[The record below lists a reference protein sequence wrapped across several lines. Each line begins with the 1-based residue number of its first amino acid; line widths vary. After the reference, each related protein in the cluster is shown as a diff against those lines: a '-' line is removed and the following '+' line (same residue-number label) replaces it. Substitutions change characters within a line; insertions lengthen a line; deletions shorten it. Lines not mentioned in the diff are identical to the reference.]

1 MEVRYSS
8 LFICLGF
15 FVTASGYASSW
26 SVAPGWRPAVR
37 YSGVSLHRSRRIVQS
52 NQAHSVV
59 MRTSPNGGTEEV
71 APDLEEKPTEG
82 DKNDYEGTDT
92 QATAKDDEN
101 DITSSPVFLTKK
113 IEVLESE
120 LEELD
125 AAIAEQTALQQ
136 AEWNEWGPQI
146 EKMRTEFEVIK
157 RRTSEQRES
166 ADASERAQVLA
177 NIFPAT
183 DNFDRA
189 KQYSKPKTEGET
201 RVNERY
207 LAIEDR
213 LGQAFEQLGVA
224 TIDKCGVPFDPLVHS
239 AAMYQPSPDYP
250 LDTIA
255 EILEK
260 GYKIGDIL
268 VRPATVVVSSGQQ

>member
-1 MEVRYSS
+1 MVIRYTRFLTCLS
-8 LFICLGF
+8 LF
-15 FVTASGYASSW
+15 VAASGYASSW
-26 SVAPGWRPAVR
+26 SLAPGWRPAVH
-37 YSGVSLHRSRRIVQS
+37 YSGVSLDRSRRIAQS
-52 NQAHSVV
+52 NHVQRLV
-59 MRTSPNGGTEEV
+59 MRTSPNGETEEV
-71 APDLEEKPTEG
+71 APDAEEKPTDSET
-82 DKNDYEGTDT
+82 NDYEGTDT
-92 QATAKDDEN
+92 QATAKADEN
-101 DITSSPVFLTKK
+101 DITNSPVFLTKK

-189 KQYSKPKTEGET
+189 KQYSKPKTEGEI

-207 LAIEDR
+207 VAIGET
-213 LGQAFEQLGVA
+213 LGQAFEQLGVV